1 MRISKTANAKFNA
14 VYKELKIAL
23 ADCYTDFEILEAT
36 RAFLDIQKDD
46 VAHDRAITRDYNR
59 ISELDFATASLGSID
74 GRDSLEH
81 LSVLDSNEIDG
92 MFVPDSHIMNSV
104 NDLSFGIGG

>member
-1 MRISKTANAKFNA
+1 MRTPKTANAKFNA

-46 VAHDRAITRDYNR
+46 VGHDRELIREYDR
-59 ISELDFATASLGSID
+59 IPELDFSATASRSFD
-74 GRDSLEH
+74 GPDFLEN

-92 MFVPDSHIMNSV
+92 MFVPDSHIMKSV
-104 NDLSFGIGG
+104 NDLSFGLGG